1 MAEDY
6 QALVIDVVRPFMD
19 DEIALTEASPL
30 EGEIDSMAMVQIIL
44 ALESRLGRSFGPTD
58 IQFDHFESVGS
69 LARQLSLI
77 ASRSK

>member
-44 ALESRLGRSFGPTD
+44 ALESRLGRSFGSTD

>member
-69 LARQLSLI
+69 LARQISLI

>member
-69 LARQLSLI
+69 LARQLSLR